1 MQIRD
6 HLKYII
12 LLLFHFLQIL
22 EDYWL
27 ALGLEN
33 CRHKKNK
40 IYHGAHFSVCFR
52 EDCNQKKFKAFGFLD
67 NPLILKDYEH
77 LVI

>member
-1 MQIRD
+1 MQIRY

-33 CRHKKNK
+33 CRHKKRK
-40 IYHGAHFSVCFR
+40 FIMEHISQFVLERIAIR
-52 EDCNQKKFKAFGFLD
+52 KKFEAFGFLD